1 MGRKIHWLSET
12 VLEYEVVEVLGVF
25 SVAERVDQQMS
36 VKLKSPSIIVLG
48 MVKIDSKYFQKF
60 NTVFRGGVW
69 WDINNINQV

>member
-25 SVAERVDQQMS
+25 SVAERIDQQMS
-36 VKLKSPSIIVLG
+36 VKLKSPSIIVLA
-48 MVKIDSKYFQKF
+48 MVKIDSKYFQKP

-69 WDINNINQV
+69 WGINNTNQV